1 MATGATVRSDV
12 SYRNMYTSKIIVI
25 NMVNFLNTVNMGRL
39 EKTRAESRTSTQ
51 MAQASS
57 HGAKG

>member
-1 MATGATVRSDV
+1 MAAGTTLRSDV

-39 EKTRAESRTSTQ
+39 EKT
-51 MAQASS
+51 
-57 HGAKG
+57 